1 VTEIQDFGGVI
12 VVVAAGLV
20 LAVLSTKLTARL
32 PIPSPAIFLVS
43 TAVAS
48 ELFPSLGNVLSIRD
62 VERIGVVALIL
73 ILFDGGLH
81 VGMRR
86 LEGSLTPVLSLGIL
100 GTLATAAAVALAAH
114 TLLGF
119 GWAVSWLL
127 GAALSPTDPAVV
139 FSILGDRE
147 VEGRSGTILEAESGV
162 NDPAGIALMLGAV
175 QIVSGDGT
183 WPHAALELVLGLG
196 VGLAF
201 GVAAGFAIIRFVRG
215 IPLPSPALYPLLSV
229 GVAGALYGVTAVAH
243 GSGFLAVFVAGIVA
257 GDTPLRR
264 QTEAFHKSLA
274 TLAEIVVF
282 VALGLTIDVTA
293 ILHGG
298 IWLDG
303 LVLAAVLVFVVRPIV
318 VGALLVPVR
327 LRWGE
332 RGFVIWGGVRGAV
345 PILLATFPLLEHL
358 EGAPRVYGIVAV
370 AVVLSVVVQGGTV
383 PLAAR
388 RFRVPM
394 EQAEFR

>member
-1 VTEIQDFGGVI
+1 MTEIQDFGGVI
-12 VVVAAGLV
+12 LVVACAGL
-20 LAVLSTKLTARL
+20 LAVLSTKLTTRI

-43 TAVAS
+43 TAIAS
-48 ELFPSLGNVLSIRD
+48 DLFPSLGNALSIRD

-81 VGMRR
+81 VGRRR

-100 GTLATAAAVALAAH
+100 GTLGTAAAVALAAH
-114 TLLGF
+114 VLLGF

-139 FSILGDRE
+139 FSILGRRE

-175 QIVSGDGT
+175 QIVSDQGT
-183 WPHAALELVLGLG
+183 MFEAAAELVLGLG
-196 VGLAF
+196 VGLVF
-201 GVAAGFAIIRFVRG
+201 GVLGGLAIVHLVRR
-215 IPLPSPALYPLLSV
+215 IPLPSPSLYPLLSV
-229 GVAGALYGVTAVAH
+229 AAAGTLYGLTAIAH

-257 GDTPLRR
+257 GDTAFRE
-264 QTEAFHKSLA
+264 QTESFHKSLA

-293 ILHGG
+293 IFHGG

-303 LVLAAVLVFVVRPIV
+303 VILAAVLVFVVRPLV
-318 VGALLVPVR
+318 VGALLLPVR

-332 RGFVIWGGVRGAV
+332 RSFVIWGGVRGAV
-345 PILLATFPLLEHL
+345 PILLATFPLLEGL
-358 EGAPRVYGIVAV
+358 DGAARVYGIVAV
-370 AVVLSVVVQGGTV
+370 AVVLSVIVQGGTV
-383 PLAAR
+383 PWVAGRLG
-388 RFRVPM
+388 VPM
-394 EQAEFR
+394 REAEA

>member
-1 VTEIQDFGGVI
+1 VSEIQDFGGVI
-12 VVVAAGLV
+12 LVVACSGL
-20 LAVLSTKLTARL
+20 LAVLSTKLTTRI

-43 TAVAS
+43 TAIAAD
-48 ELFPSLGNVLSIRD
+48 LFPSLGNALSIRD

-81 VGMRR
+81 VGRQR

-100 GTLATAAAVALAAH
+100 GTLGTAAAVALAAH
-114 TLLGF
+114 SLLGF

-139 FSILGDRE
+139 FSILGRRE
-147 VEGRSGTILEAESGV
+147 VEGRSGAILEAESGV

-175 QIVSGDGT
+175 QIVSDQGSFLG
-183 WPHAALELVLGLG
+183 AAAELVLGLG
-196 VGLAF
+196 VGLVF
-201 GVAAGFAIIRFVRG
+201 GVGGGLAIVHFVRR
-215 IPLPSPALYPLLSV
+215 IPLPSPSLYPLLSV
-229 GVAGALYGVTAVAH
+229 AAAATLYGLTAIAR

-257 GDTPLRR
+257 GDTVFRE
-264 QTEAFHKSLA
+264 QTESFHKSLA

-282 VALGLTIDVTA
+282 VALGLTIDVTG
-293 ILHGG
+293 IFHGG

-303 LVLAAVLVFVVRPIV
+303 VILAAVLVFVVRPLV
-318 VGALLVPVR
+318 VGTLLLPVR

-332 RGFVIWGGVRGAV
+332 RSFVVWGGVRGAV
-345 PILLATFPLLEHL
+345 PILLATFPLLEGL
-358 EGAPRVYGIVAV
+358 DGAARVYGIVAV

-383 PLAAR
+383 PWAAGR
-388 RFRVPM
+388 LGVPM
-394 EQAEFR
+394 REAEA